1 MKGINMK
8 NQLKILVLA
17 AVIGISSITYADMQD
32 NAGKNH
38 EKRTP
43 EQRVEKRLERM
54 KKNLNI
60 SDAQATQ
67 IRTVLMNKKNEMQ
80 DRVAK
85 MKSAPA
91 ADKAALRS
99 ELKSA
104 RLSTHNE
111 ILSILTPEQ
120 RTKAESMREAMKGK
134 MKGKHKGKRSHDK
147 S

>member
-1 MKGINMK
+1 MK
-8 NQLKILVLA
+8 NQLKILALA
-17 AVIGISSITYADMQD
+17 AVIGISSITYADMHDQ
-32 NAGKNH
+32 AGKDH

-43 EQRVEKRLERM
+43 EQRIEKRLERM

-67 IRTVLMNKKNEMQ
+67 IRTILMNTKTEMQ

-85 MKSAPA
+85 MKSAPD
-91 ADKAALRS
+91 ADKATLRN

-104 RLSTHNE
+104 RLSTHNQ

-134 MKGKHKGKRSHDK
+134 MKDKHKKMRSHRK
-147 S
+147 G

>member
-1 MKGINMK
+1 MR

-17 AVIGISSITYADMQD
+17 AVIGIASITYADMQD
-32 NAGKNH
+32 HSGKNH
-38 EKRTP
+38 EKLTP
-43 EQRVEKRLERM
+43 EARIEKRLERM

-67 IRTVLMNKKNEMQ
+67 IRTILTNTKNQMQ
-80 DRVAK
+80 ERIAK

-91 ADKAALRS
+91 EDKAALRN
-99 ELKSA
+99 EFKSA

-111 ILSILTPEQ
+111 ILRILTPEQ
-120 RTKAESMREAMKGK
+120 RTKAEAMREEMKGK
-134 MKGKHKGKRSHDK
+134 MKGKHHGKRSHDK